1 MRPQWWEECIVQAL
15 QNLKEYSVQV
25 QISEFDGWME
35 LEEFVDWLD
44 NIESYFDWKEVPEER
59 KVKLFE
65 AKLRGTATFWW
76 KHYQHDREMREDE
89 EKDCKEIFVIEEE
102 GKQPGKSKA
111 TDDKEK
117 GIEGDMVGRPWQFDR
132 KTIHH
137 GDKNTYS
144 FYLGKE
150 EGVEINERSG
160 GCQEITTLPNLPCY
174 RMSLK
179 DHWELHR
186 QVVELL
192 KKGFIQESLSPYVVP
207 SLLTPKK
214 DGTWKIC
221 VVSRAINKIT
231 IKYRFPI
238 PSLDDMLDKLA
249 GS

>member
-1 MRPQWWEECIVQAL
+1 MPTEL
-15 QNLKEYSVQV
+15 PNGLPPLKKIQHH
-25 QISEFDGWME
+25 FD
-35 LEEFVDWLD
+35 FVL
-44 NIESYFDWKEVPEER
+44 
-59 KVKLFE
+59 
-65 AKLRGTATFWW
+65 AA
-76 KHYQHDREMREDE
+76 
-89 EKDCKEIFVIEEE
+89 
-102 GKQPGKSKA
+102 
-111 TDDKEK
+111 
-117 GIEGDMVGRPWQFDR
+117 
-132 KTIHH
+132 
-137 GDKNTYS
+137 
-144 FYLGKE
+144 
-150 EGVEINERSG
+150 
-160 GCQEITTLPNLPCY
+160 TLPNLPCY